1 MLLVDA
7 DYLRYKL
14 TQKYKNATGAAR
26 RAYSDAL
33 DILCDAEMID
43 TENQERIVQ
52 DLKLAQCDSCHYDK
66 VGDC

>member
-33 DILCDAEMID
+33 DILCDAEMIN
-43 TENQERIVQ
+43 TEDQDRIVQ
-52 DLKLAQCDSCHYDK
+52 NLKLAQYDSDYFDM
-66 VGDC
+66 VGDG